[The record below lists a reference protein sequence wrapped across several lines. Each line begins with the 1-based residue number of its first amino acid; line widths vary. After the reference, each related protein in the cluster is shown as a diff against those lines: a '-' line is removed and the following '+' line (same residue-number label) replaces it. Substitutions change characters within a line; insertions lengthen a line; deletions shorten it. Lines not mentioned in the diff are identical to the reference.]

1 MRFKFYND
9 GLVDKLQKQEGEDSD
24 SISEDE
30 KLTRIDKMA
39 MEFDENIK
47 QENEYKQLISKK
59 ESNKANKAK
68 ANIEL

>member
-47 QENEYKQLISKK
+47 QENEYK
-59 ESNKANKAK
+59 
-68 ANIEL
+68 